1 MLEAKTHTM
10 HYEVIMNEVELYK
23 ALLMVATYRAG
34 GQVVATP
41 EEFDKIKEETEGL
54 RIGVVDGNKMLVRV
68 IPK

>member
-1 MLEAKTHTM
+1 MSET
-10 HYEVIMNEVELYK
+10 ELYK
-23 ALLMVATYRAG
+23 LLLMVATYRAG

-41 EEFDKIKEETEGL
+41 EEFDKIKSEIEGL